1 MIVPLPKKG
10 DLSDC
15 NNWQGITLLSFSGKV
30 FACVLLVRIQKAVD
44 TNLRQEQAGF
54 RPGRSCNDQIFALRQ
69 IIEKVTALQ
78 KTSDGK
84 FHRLQES
91 LRLHTSTIT
100 VGNPATLW
108 NPRRNRDHHPE
119 FVQDSKSRPFATHAI
134 YDKWH
139 EWRMV

>member
-1 MIVPLPKKG
+1 MLSVP
-10 DLSDC
+10 
-15 NNWQGITLLSFSGKV
+15 GKV
-30 FACVLLVRIQKAVD
+30 SACVLLGRIRKAVD
-44 TNLRQEQAGF
+44 TDLRQEQAGF
-54 RPGRSCNDQIFALRQ
+54 RPGRWCNDQIFALRQ

-119 FVQDSKSRPFATHAI
+119 DSKSNVKI
-134 YDKWH
+134 NGMSG
-139 EWRMV
+139 EWFEVVTGVR